1 MKKIALLGMCL
12 VGLLLLTP
20 FCYVVASLLAGDR
33 PLTRAGG
40 TIVAFL
46 PPIGVAIASM
56 YTIHRA
62 LYAEKFGRAGKTVFH
77 LLNLV
82 ASLLLAAFGVF
93 IAFGVQVALFG
104 E

>member
-1 MKKIALLGMCL
+1 MNKIAFLGMRL

-20 FCYVVASLLAGDR
+20 LCYVVASVLAGDR

-46 PPIGVAIASM
+46 PPVVVAIASM
-56 YTIHRA
+56 YTIYHA

-82 ASLLLAAFGVF
+82 ASLLLAAFGAL